1 MSKKR
6 KPGKGEER
14 REQGNNGRK
23 EREKKRGSH
32 RRKRKKRKGSVLQL
46 SREHWHGIRQDSV

>member
-1 MSKKR
+1 M
-6 KPGKGEER
+6 
-14 REQGNNGRK
+14 REGRK